1 MVTHKI
7 NKTNTVRVLTQTERI
22 DDNIKEE
29 LYALNISRDPQA
41 HKIDQD
47 NKNKLVLSSFH

>member
-1 MVTHKI
+1 MVTHKK

-29 LYALNISRDPQA
+29 LYALNISRDQQA